1 MKKILLL
8 LFSFL
13 FGAILFSWV
22 IKTVGWHEIK
32 NSFLG
37 FGGWQ
42 GMVILLLTIL
52 MALVGTWKWQEILR
66 GMEVKISFRKLWRAY
81 LAGFAIRYLAPVV
94 IVGSEIFQ
102 AHALKETDS
111 VPWSKSMASVIVDRI
126 LELTAGLVVIFF
138 GVFFFLFKIGLPPI
152 KAGLIFGGI
161 IFILTFLI
169 VYFYFKS
176 FKRESMAKA
185 IGRIF
190 NSKLDS
196 QPLEIEKEIFSFL
209 KPKKKTMWKGFFL
222 AFLRAGVMWFRTW
235 LLVLF
240 LGKSLG
246 AVPALSILGFYC
258 LVSMIPIPADLGSH
272 EAIQAF
278 AFNSLGFSAS
288 AGTAF
293 ALIIRGAELILAMF
307 GIMVLFHLGLELMKN
322 ALFKKTE
329 KIVLNKA
336 KRTTFSS
343 SSSLTEASAEVEKR
357 FTSLT
362 LRKLDK

>member
-1 MKKILLL
+1 MKKSLLL

-22 IKTVGWHEIK
+22 IKTVGWQEIK

-37 FGGWQ
+37 FVGWQ

-94 IVGSEIFQ
+94 IFGSEVFQ
-102 AHALKETDS
+102 GHILKEVNS
-111 VPWSKSMASVIVDRI
+111 VPWEKSMASVIVDRI
-126 LELTAGLVVIFF
+126 LELTASLVVIFF

-161 IFILTFLI
+161 IFILTSLI

-176 FKRESMAKA
+176 FKRESIAKA

-190 NSKLDS
+190 NNKLDS

-222 AFLRAGVMWFRTW
+222 AFLKAGIMWFRAW

-240 LGKSLG
+240 LGKSLS
-246 AVPALSILGFYC
+246 ALPALSILGFNC

-278 AFNSLGFSAS
+278 AFNSLGLKAS

-293 ALIIRGAELILAMF
+293 ALIIRGAELILALF
-307 GIMVLFHLGLELMKN
+307 GIMVLFHLGLELLKN
-322 ALFKKTE
+322 TLFKKNR
-329 KIVLNKA
+329 KNSKLALGQWQQIVLIDFDNRPREREIIVKIIG
-336 KRTTFSS
+336 KN
-343 SSSLTEASAEVEKR
+343 L
-357 FTSLT
+357 
-362 LRKLDK
+362 